1 MGKTVGEL
9 HVNRKTLLV
18 LLTIVVLSYIV
29 TSVGFWMVEDTFSIA
44 GRIFLYHTHR
54 KVIEGVGPAPN
65 QYRYVPYPLVEY
77 FFKHS
82 PIRWYSNTYV
92 KLKQWL
98 GFDAR
103 EIVKKNNRLSLDA
116 HVPLEE
122 REKMLTDIE
131 NFLREKLLQITKNS
145 LISNAILTVLNNLGW
160 RELVRDPFQALEQIS
175 KELPSEITDVFD
187 NDSDL
192 TKVVNGYATMRFTF
206 TIFLLLIIYT
216 WMKFFVREFT
226 AYVSLFAYSI
236 FLAFGYGDFAQQEF
250 IVSLFFFV
258 AGLILTYRRK
268 PWWTMFLLVIGQ
280 CFVRTDHALFTAV
293 IYSLFN
299 LSREKKKLLQ
309 QGVLVVIPVLTTF
322 VLSKVLFP
330 KSEYYTSAAMIVEN
344 VQDPW
349 ALVYP
354 LFFFALPLF
363 FVRNIED
370 NDFFRKT
377 WLWMI
382 PFITMNFVMGCA
394 REVRL
399 YLPIMAYIFP
409 VFWLGAESLYNRTE
423 K

>member
-1 MGKTVGEL
+1 M
-9 HVNRKTLLV
+9 NRKTLLV
-18 LLTIVVLSYIV
+18 LLTVVVLSYVV
-29 TSVGFWMVEDTFSIA
+29 TSIGFWMVEDTFSIA

-54 KVIEGVGPAPN
+54 KLIEGVGPAPN

-103 EIVKKNNRLSLDA
+103 EIVKRNNQLSLNA
-116 HVPLEE
+116 HVPPEE
-122 REKMLTDIE
+122 REKMLTDVE
-131 NFLREKLLQITKNS
+131 NFLREKLLEITKNP
-145 LISNAILTVLNNLGW
+145 LTSNILLGILNNLGW
-160 RELVRDPFQALEQIS
+160 RDWVKDPFNALEKIS
-175 KELPSEITDVFD
+175 KELPSPIIDVFD

-206 TIFLLLIIYT
+206 TILLFLVLHA
-216 WMKFFVREFT
+216 WMKFFVRDFT

-250 IVSLFFFV
+250 IISLLFFV
-258 AGLILTYRRK
+258 AGLILIYRRK
-268 PWWTMFLLVIGQ
+268 PWWIVLLLVIGQ

-299 LSREKKKLLQ
+299 FSREKKKLLQ
-309 QGVLVVIPVLTTF
+309 QGVLVVIPVFMIL
-322 VLSKVLFP
+322 VLSEVIFP
-330 KSEYYTSAAMIVEN
+330 KAEYYISAVMIMEN

-363 FVRNIED
+363 FVRKIRN

-382 PFITMNFVMGCA
+382 PFIVMNFVMGCA

-409 VFWLGAESLYNRTE
+409 MFWLGVESLYNRTE

>member
-18 LLTIVVLSYIV
+18 LLTVVVLSYVV
-29 TSVGFWMVEDTFSIA
+29 TSIGFWMVEDTFSIA

-54 KVIEGVGPAPN
+54 KLIEGVGPAPN

-103 EIVKKNNRLSLDA
+103 EIVKRNNQLSLNA
-116 HVPLEE
+116 HVPPEE
-122 REKMLTDIE
+122 REKMLTDVE
-131 NFLREKLLQITKNS
+131 NFLREKLLEITKNP
-145 LISNAILTVLNNLGW
+145 LTSNLLFGILNNLGW
-160 RELVRDPFQALEQIS
+160 RDWVKDPFNALEKIS
-175 KELPSEITDVFD
+175 KELPSPIIDVFD

-206 TIFLLLIIYT
+206 TILLFLVLHA
-216 WMKFFVREFT
+216 WMKFFVRDFT

-250 IVSLFFFV
+250 IISLLFFV
-258 AGLILTYRRK
+258 AGLILIYRRK
-268 PWWTMFLLVIGQ
+268 PWWIVLLFVIGQ

-299 LSREKKKLLQ
+299 FSREKKKLLQ
-309 QGVLVVIPVLTTF
+309 QGVLVVIPVFMIL
-322 VLSKVLFP
+322 VLSEVIFP
-330 KSEYYTSAAMIVEN
+330 KAEYYISAVMIMEN

-363 FVRNIED
+363 FVRKIRN

-382 PFITMNFVMGCA
+382 PFVVMNFVMGCA

-409 VFWLGAESLYNRTE
+409 MFWLGVESLYNRTE

>member
-1 MGKTVGEL
+1 
-9 HVNRKTLLV
+9 
-18 LLTIVVLSYIV
+18 
-29 TSVGFWMVEDTFSIA
+29 
-44 GRIFLYHTHR
+44 
-54 KVIEGVGPAPN
+54 
-65 QYRYVPYPLVEY
+65 
-77 FFKHS
+77 
-82 PIRWYSNTYV
+82 
-92 KLKQWL
+92 
-98 GFDAR
+98 
-103 EIVKKNNRLSLDA
+103 
-116 HVPLEE
+116 
-122 REKMLTDIE
+122 MLTDIE

-145 LISNAILTVLNNLGW
+145 LIINAILTVLNNLGW

-175 KELPSEITDVFD
+175 KGLPSEIRDVFD

-216 WMKFFVREFT
+216 WMNFFVREFT

-309 QGVLVVIPVLTTF
+309 QGVLVVITVLMTF

-349 ALVYP
+349 ALV
-354 LFFFALPLF
+354 
-363 FVRNIED
+363 
-370 NDFFRKT
+370 
-377 WLWMI
+377 
-382 PFITMNFVMGCA
+382 
-394 REVRL
+394 
-399 YLPIMAYIFP
+399 
-409 VFWLGAESLYNRTE
+409 
-423 K
+423 

>member
-1 MGKTVGEL
+1 M
-9 HVNRKTLLV
+9 NRKTLLV
-18 LLTIVVLSYIV
+18 LLTVVVLSYVV
-29 TSVGFWMVEDTFSIA
+29 TSIGFWMVEDTFSIA

-54 KVIEGVGPAPN
+54 KLIEGVGPAPN

-103 EIVKKNNRLSLDA
+103 EIVKRNNQLSLNA
-116 HVPLEE
+116 HVPPEE
-122 REKMLTDIE
+122 REKMLTDVE
-131 NFLREKLLQITKNS
+131 NFLREKLLEITKNP
-145 LISNAILTVLNNLGW
+145 LTSNILLGILNNLGW
-160 RELVRDPFQALEQIS
+160 RDWVKDPFNALEKIS
-175 KELPSEITDVFD
+175 KELPSPIIDVFD

-206 TIFLLLIIYT
+206 TILLFLVLHA
-216 WMKFFVREFT
+216 WMKFFVRDFT

-250 IVSLFFFV
+250 IISLLFFV
-258 AGLILTYRRK
+258 AGLILIYRRK
-268 PWWTMFLLVIGQ
+268 PWWVVLLLVIGQ

-299 LSREKKKLLQ
+299 FSREKKKLLR
-309 QGVLVVIPVLTTF
+309 QGVLVVIPVFMIL
-322 VLSKVLFP
+322 VLSEVIFP
-330 KSEYYTSAAMIVEN
+330 KAEYYISAVMIMEN

-363 FVRNIED
+363 FVRKIRN

-382 PFITMNFVMGCA
+382 PFIVMNFVMGCA

-409 VFWLGAESLYNRTE
+409 MFWLGVESLYNRTE

>member
-18 LLTIVVLSYIV
+18 LLTVVVLSYVV
-29 TSVGFWMVEDTFSIA
+29 TSIGFWMVEDTFSIA

-54 KVIEGVGPAPN
+54 KLIEGVGPAPN

-103 EIVKKNNRLSLDA
+103 EIVKRNNQLSLNA
-116 HVPLEE
+116 HVPPEE
-122 REKMLTDIE
+122 REKMLTDVE
-131 NFLREKLLQITKNS
+131 NFLREKLLEITKNP
-145 LISNAILTVLNNLGW
+145 LTSNILLGILNNLGW
-160 RELVRDPFQALEQIS
+160 RDWVKDPFNALEKIS
-175 KELPSEITDVFD
+175 KELPSPIIDVFD

-206 TIFLLLIIYT
+206 TILLFLVLHA
-216 WMKFFVREFT
+216 WMKFFVRDFT

-250 IVSLFFFV
+250 IISLLFFV
-258 AGLILTYRRK
+258 AGLILIYRRK
-268 PWWTMFLLVIGQ
+268 PWWIVLLLVIGQ

-309 QGVLVVIPVLTTF
+309 QGVLVVIPVFMIL
-322 VLSKVLFP
+322 VLSEVIFP
-330 KSEYYTSAAMIVEN
+330 KAEYYISAVMIMEN

-363 FVRNIED
+363 FVRKIRN

-382 PFITMNFVMGCA
+382 PFIVMNFVMGCA

-409 VFWLGAESLYNRTE
+409 MFWLGVESLYNRTE

>member
-18 LLTIVVLSYIV
+18 LLTVVVLSYVV
-29 TSVGFWMVEDTFSIA
+29 TSIGFWMVEDTFSIA

-54 KVIEGVGPAPN
+54 KLIEGVGPAPN

-103 EIVKKNNRLSLDA
+103 EIVKRNNQLSLNA
-116 HVPLEE
+116 HVPPEE
-122 REKMLTDIE
+122 REKMLTDVE
-131 NFLREKLLQITKNS
+131 NFLREKLLEITKNP
-145 LISNAILTVLNNLGW
+145 LTSNLLFGILNNLGW
-160 RELVRDPFQALEQIS
+160 RDWVKDPFNALEKIS
-175 KELPSEITDVFD
+175 KELPSPIIDVFD

-206 TIFLLLIIYT
+206 TILLFLVLHA
-216 WMKFFVREFT
+216 WMKFFVRDFT

-250 IVSLFFFV
+250 IISLLFFV
-258 AGLILTYRRK
+258 AGLILIYRRK
-268 PWWTMFLLVIGQ
+268 PWWIVLLLVIGQ

-299 LSREKKKLLQ
+299 FSREKKKLLQ
-309 QGVLVVIPVLTTF
+309 QGVLVVIPVFMIL
-322 VLSKVLFP
+322 VLSEVIFP
-330 KSEYYTSAAMIVEN
+330 KAEYYISAVMIMEN

-363 FVRNIED
+363 FVRKIRN

-382 PFITMNFVMGCA
+382 PFIVMNFVMGCA

-409 VFWLGAESLYNRTE
+409 MFWLGVESLYNRTE

>member
-1 MGKTVGEL
+1 MK
-9 HVNRKTLLV
+9 
-18 LLTIVVLSYIV
+18 
-29 TSVGFWMVEDTFSIA
+29 
-44 GRIFLYHTHR
+44 
-54 KVIEGVGPAPN
+54 
-65 QYRYVPYPLVEY
+65 
-77 FFKHS
+77 
-82 PIRWYSNTYV
+82 
-92 KLKQWL
+92 
-98 GFDAR
+98 
-103 EIVKKNNRLSLDA
+103 
-116 HVPLEE
+116 
-122 REKMLTDIE
+122 
-131 NFLREKLLQITKNS
+131 
-145 LISNAILTVLNNLGW
+145 
-160 RELVRDPFQALEQIS
+160 DPFNALEKIS
-175 KELPSEITDVFD
+175 KELPSPIIDVFD

-206 TIFLLLIIYT
+206 TILLFLVLHA
-216 WMKFFVREFT
+216 WMKFFVRDFT

-250 IVSLFFFV
+250 IISLLFFV
-258 AGLILTYRRK
+258 AGLILIYRRK
-268 PWWTMFLLVIGQ
+268 PWWVVLLLVIGQ

-299 LSREKKKLLQ
+299 FSREKKKLLR
-309 QGVLVVIPVLTTF
+309 QGVLVVIPVFMIL
-322 VLSKVLFP
+322 VLSEVIFP
-330 KSEYYTSAAMIVEN
+330 KAEYYISAVMIMEN

-363 FVRNIED
+363 FVRKIRN

-382 PFITMNFVMGCA
+382 PFIVMNFVMGCA

-409 VFWLGAESLYNRTE
+409 MFWLGVESLYNRTE